1 MAPCRTGGHRSEATC
16 EAFASRRCERSVD
29 LGRQHSLAHQASAR
43 LNMLAERG
51 TAISLS
57 LKTRSASERTPAIA
71 YRTVEVRIISPA
83 VFSNRPGIKVPGT
96 RRRSGSK
103 PPLLGGRARR
113 WPWRDR
119 EGRRFLR
126 NWRFRRCTGRL
137 NATQPGV
144 LAVSI
149 PYIRG
154 LGAPCKGS
162 AEGPPRG
169 RRNMATLVGFPH
181 PDFNG
186 H

>member
-1 MAPCRTGGHRSEATC
+1 MAPCRTGGRRSEATC
-16 EAFASRRCERSVD
+16 EAFASRRRERSVD

-51 TAISLS
+51 TAISFAEDPVGVRTNAGHRIS
-57 LKTRSASERTPAIA
+57 DRGGPDNQSCRVLKPSRE
-71 YRTVEVRIISPA
+71 
-83 VFSNRPGIKVPGT
+83 KVPGT

-103 PPLLGGRARR
+103 PPLRGGRARR

-144 LAVSI
+144 LAVST

-154 LGAPCKGS
+154 LEAPCKGS
-162 AEGPPRG
+162 AEGPPYG
-169 RRNMATLVGFPH
+169 RRRNTATLARFPH